1 MKNNTTTHEVD
12 GKENDA
18 LDMNESSEPKLP
30 FNHGEEVAIYKTVEK
45 KIKLV
50 KAAYLGPKDAGDA
63 NDMFSMVQLRTKYLN
78 KDDSEVS
85 LPEANANGK
94 TTLNELDVSTNVI

>member
-1 MKNNTTTHEVD
+1 M
-12 GKENDA
+12 
-18 LDMNESSEPKLP
+18 LP
-30 FNHGEEVAIYKTVEK
+30 I
-45 KIKLV
+45 
-50 KAAYLGPKDAGDA
+50 
-63 NDMFSMVQLRTKYLN
+63 DMFSMVQLRTKYLS